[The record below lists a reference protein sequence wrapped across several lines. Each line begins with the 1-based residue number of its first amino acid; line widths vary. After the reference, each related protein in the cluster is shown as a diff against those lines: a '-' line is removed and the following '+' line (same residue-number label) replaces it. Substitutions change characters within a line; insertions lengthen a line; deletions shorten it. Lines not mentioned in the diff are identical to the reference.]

1 MFYQSI
7 LSTSNSGAE
16 FSAQAAAAQGQ
27 SQARNVRTDLE
38 FVRCDLE
45 RLLMITEA
53 LWSILKEQHGYTD
66 DELVRRIT
74 EIDRRDGIVDGR
86 VAQSPPAS
94 CPRCNRTLERKRPFC
109 LYCGQ
114 AIAWDPFER

>member
-1 MFYQSI
+1 MRFQSI
-7 LSTSNSGAE
+7 LSESYSGAE

-38 FVRCDLE
+38 FVRCDIE

-53 LWSILKEQHGYTD
+53 LWGILKEKHGYTD
-66 DELVRRIT
+66 DELMRRIT
-74 EIDRRDGIVDGR
+74 EIDRRDGKVDGR

>member
-1 MFYQSI
+1 MRFQSI
-7 LSTSNSGAE
+7 LSESYSDAE

-38 FVRCDLE
+38 FVRCDIE

-53 LWSILKEQHGYTD
+53 LWGILKENHGYTD
-66 DELVRRIT
+66 DELMRRIT
-74 EIDRRDGIVDGR
+74 EIDRRDGKVDGR

-94 CPRCNRTLERKRPFC
+94 CPRCNRTLERKRSFC

>member
-1 MFYQSI
+1 MRFQSI
-7 LSTSNSGAE
+7 LSESNSGAE
-16 FSAQAAAAQGQ
+16 FGAQAAAAQGP

-38 FVRCDLE
+38 FVRCDIE
-45 RLLMITEA
+45 RLLMIAEA
-53 LWSILKEQHGYTD
+53 LWSILKEKHGYTD
-66 DELVRRIT
+66 DELMNRIT
-74 EIDRRDGIVDGR
+74 EIDRRDGKVDGR
-86 VAQSPPAS
+86 VAQSPPAT